1 MEEMNIR
8 KSKQSWNAKHPYI
21 LSKGDIEASF
31 KTKEEAEAF
40 KPKMEKY
47 HFDANGQR
55 IISDDDSRNCK
66 MDAFKPNRL
75 RPGIFHDV
83 FSKNMETKLNSTCKQ
98 CGDDND
104 LMVAF
109 TEHGICGKCV
119 KKNHR
124 EAMR

>member
-1 MEEMNIR
+1 MGKCKWCSNFTQGEPTCSACKKKLMGDNS
-8 KSKQSWNAKHPYI
+8 SK
-21 LSKGDIEASF
+21 
-31 KTKEEAEAF
+31 
-40 KPKMEKY
+40 
-47 HFDANGQR
+47 
-55 IISDDDSRNCK
+55 NCK